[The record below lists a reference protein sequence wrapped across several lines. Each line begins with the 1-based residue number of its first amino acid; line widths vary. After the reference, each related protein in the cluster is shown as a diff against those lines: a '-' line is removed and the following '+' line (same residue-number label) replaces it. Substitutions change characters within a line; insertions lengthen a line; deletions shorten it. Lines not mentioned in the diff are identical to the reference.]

1 MSKIDR
7 QEIALAI
14 ARELQDTLPSSR
26 ISDRTGVTVID
37 SSSGKIEVTDDGVV
51 VTTKRGVS
59 AGWTHEESCSPEHS
73 AMRCNLLCGASHDS
87 E

>member
-14 ARELQDTLPSSR
+14 ARGLQDMITSLC
-26 ISDRTGVTVID
+26 ISDRAGVTVID
-37 SSSGKIEVTDDGVV
+37 SALGKIEVTDDGVV

-59 AGWTHEESCSPEHS
+59 AGWTHDESCSLEHS
-73 AMRCNLLCGASHDS
+73 AMRCNLLLRSVS
-87 E
+87 

>member
-1 MSKIDR
+1 MSKIDH

-14 ARELQDTLPSSR
+14 TRELQDTITSLR
-26 ISDRTGVTVID
+26 ISDRMGVTVID
-37 SSSGKIEVTDDGVV
+37 SPSGKIEITDNGVV

-73 AMRCNLLCGASHDS
+73 AMRCNLLLRSVS
-87 E
+87 

>member
-7 QEIALAI
+7 REIALAI
-14 ARELQDTLPSSR
+14 ARELQDTITSSR

-73 AMRCNLLCGASHDS
+73 AMRCNLLLRSVS
-87 E
+87 

>member
-7 QEIALAI
+7 REIALAI
-14 ARELQDTLPSSR
+14 ARELQDTITSSR
-26 ISDRTGVTVID
+26 ISDRMGVAVID

-73 AMRCNLLCGASHDS
+73 AMRCNLLLRSVS
-87 E
+87 

>member
-7 QEIALAI
+7 QEIALTI
-14 ARELQDTLPSSR
+14 VKELRDMLTPSR

-37 SSSGKIEVTDDGVV
+37 SSAGKIEVTDDGVV

-59 AGWTHEESCSPEHS
+59 AGWTHEESCNPEHS
-73 AMRCNLLCGASHDS
+73 AMRCNLLLRSAP
-87 E
+87 

>member
-1 MSKIDR
+1 MGKIDR
-7 QEIALAI
+7 REIALAI
-14 ARELQDTLPSSR
+14 ARELQNTLPSSR
-26 ISDRTGVTVID
+26 IFDRAGVTVID

-73 AMRCNLLCGASHDS
+73 AMRCNLLLRSVS
-87 E
+87 

>member
-7 QEIALAI
+7 REIALTI
-14 ARELQDTLPSSR
+14 AGVLQDTLPPPR

-37 SSSGKIEVTDDGVV
+37 SSSGKIEITDDGVA

-59 AGWTHEESCSPEHS
+59 AGWTHNESCSPEHS
-73 AMRCNLLCGASHDS
+73 AMRCNLLLRSVS
-87 E
+87 

>member
-7 QEIALAI
+7 QEIALVI
-14 ARELQDTLPSSR
+14 SGELSNLTPAPR
-26 ISDRTGVTVID
+26 ISDCAGITVVE
-37 SSSGKIEVTDDGVV
+37 SPLGKVEITDNGVV

-73 AMRCNLLCGASHDS
+73 AMRCNLLLRSVS
-87 E
+87 

>member
-14 ARELQDTLPSSR
+14 ARELRDMLPSPH

-37 SSSGKIEVTDDGVV
+37 SSAGKMEVTDDGGV

-73 AMRCNLLCGASHDS
+73 AMRCNLLLRSVS
-87 E
+87 

>member
-7 QEIALAI
+7 QEIVLAI
-14 ARELQDTLPSSR
+14 AGELQDAITPLR
-26 ISDRTGVTVID
+26 ISYSMGVTVID
-37 SSSGKIEVTDDGVV
+37 SPPGKIEVTDDGVV

-73 AMRCNLLCGASHDS
+73 AMRCDLLLRSVS
-87 E
+87 

>member
-7 QEIALAI
+7 RRIALTI
-14 ARELQDTLPSSR
+14 VKELRDTLPAPR

-37 SSSGKIEVTDDGVV
+37 SPSGKIEVTDNGVA

-73 AMRCNLLCGASHDS
+73 AMRCNLLLRSVS
-87 E
+87 

>member
-7 QEIALAI
+7 RGIALTVVK
-14 ARELQDTLPSSR
+14 ELRDTITAPR

-37 SSSGKIEVTDDGVV
+37 SPSGKIEITDDGVV
-51 VTTKRGVS
+51 VTTRRGVS

-73 AMRCNLLCGASHDS
+73 AMRCSILLRSVS
-87 E
+87 

>member
-1 MSKIDR
+1 MSKINR

-14 ARELQDTLPSSR
+14 ARELQDTPPSSR
-26 ISDRTGVTVID
+26 IYDHVGVTVID
-37 SSSGKIEVTDDGVV
+37 SPSGKVEVTDDGVV

-73 AMRCNLLCGASHDS
+73 AMRCNLLLRSVS
-87 E
+87 

>member
-7 QEIALAI
+7 QEITLAI

-26 ISDRTGVTVID
+26 ISDHMGVTVID

-73 AMRCNLLCGASHDS
+73 AMRCNLLLRSVS
-87 E
+87 

>member
-7 QEIALAI
+7 QEIALTI
-14 ARELQDTLPSSR
+14 VRELQDTLAAPR
-26 ISDRTGVTVID
+26 ISDHAGITIIE
-37 SSSGKIEVTDDGVV
+37 SLPGKIEVTDDGVV

-73 AMRCNLLCGASHDS
+73 AMRCNLLLRSVS
-87 E
+87 

>member
-14 ARELQDTLPSSR
+14 VRELQDTITSLR
-26 ISDRTGVTVID
+26 ISDHTGVTVID
-37 SSSGKIEVTDDGVV
+37 SPSGKIEITDDGVV

-73 AMRCNLLCGASHDS
+73 AMRCNLLLRSVS
-87 E
+87 

>member
-7 QEIALAI
+7 REITLAI
-14 ARELQDTLPSSR
+14 ARELQDTITSSR
-26 ISDRTGVTVID
+26 ISDRIGVTVID
-37 SSSGKIEVTDDGVV
+37 SPAGKVEITDDGVV

-73 AMRCNLLCGASHDS
+73 AMRCNLLLRSVS
-87 E
+87 

>member
-7 QEIALAI
+7 REIALTI

-26 ISDRTGVTVID
+26 ISDRTEVTVID
-37 SSSGKIEVTDDGVV
+37 SSSGKIEITDDGVV

-73 AMRCNLLCGASHDS
+73 AMRCNLLLRSVS
-87 E
+87 